1 MLRYHY
7 VALHELAHMWFG
19 DLVTMYWWKDLWLK
33 ESFADFMAATCL
45 AECEA
50 LSNYKNSNQLFLS
63 YLNRALDADIK
74 KSTHA
79 ISSDVVNNT
88 EDAVNVFD
96 AISYEKGASF
106 IKQMS
111 SFLGRDILTAG
122 MNEYFTKYALGSAE
136 LSDFIE
142 CLQNAATKQG
152 RTDLSVQAWTDSWLT
167 KAGANTLEADLSEL
181 DGGKGNIVVN

>member
-1 MLRYHY
+1 M
-7 VALHELAHMWFG
+7 
-19 DLVTMYWWKDLWLK
+19 
-33 ESFADFMAATCL
+33 
-45 AECEA
+45 
-50 LSNYKNSNQLFLS
+50 FLS

-111 SFLGRDILTAG
+111 HYLGRDILTAG
-122 MNEYFTKYALGSAE
+122 MNEYFTKFALKNTE

-142 CLQNAATKQG
+142 CVQNAATKQG
-152 RTDLSVQAWTDSWLT
+152 SDL
-167 KAGANTLEADLSEL
+167 
-181 DGGKGNIVVN
+181 

>member
-1 MLRYHY
+1 
-7 VALHELAHMWFG
+7 
-19 DLVTMYWWKDLWLK
+19 
-33 ESFADFMAATCL
+33 MAATCL
-45 AECEA
+45 SECEA
-50 LSNYKNSNQLFLS
+50 LQNYKNSNQLFLS

-79 ISSDVVNNT
+79 ISSDAVNNT

-136 LSDFIE
+136 LNDFIQ
-142 CLQNAATKQG
+142 CL
-152 RTDLSVQAWTDSWLT
+152 
-167 KAGANTLEADLSEL
+167 
-181 DGGKGNIVVN
+181 

>member
-1 MLRYHY
+1 M
-7 VALHELAHMWFG
+7 
-19 DLVTMYWWKDLWLK
+19 T
-33 ESFADFMAATCL
+33 
-45 AECEA
+45 
-50 LSNYKNSNQLFLS
+50 
-63 YLNRALDADIK
+63 YLNHALDADIK

-79 ISSDVVNNT
+79 ISSDSVHNT

-106 IKQMS
+106 IKQMA

-122 MNEYFTKYALGSAE
+122 MNEYFTKYALKNTE

-152 RTDLSVQAWTDSWLT
+152 RTDLQ
-167 KAGANTLEADLSEL
+167 
-181 DGGKGNIVVN
+181 I